1 MTNTETLKITTPLSG
16 FIKIWRTSHLTGEQ
30 ELLLEKQNLILKGA
44 AKIVTSSL
52 AGIPDSKIHGM
63 YIGFNNNQAGY
74 TPKAIDTDYTNKFYN
89 YSGDFGCLR
98 EKLSFPATFLSSPGY
113 EEYQNT
119 VLFSTIITTSSSVRG
134 AEFNETSQ
142 IHEVALF
149 SAPDE
154 NDIAKD
160 LIFSRTNF
168 NPIIYN
174 SSYNFTI
181 TWGIRIIVPEPE
193 A

>member
-1 MTNTETLKITTPLSG
+1 MTNTETLRITTPLSG
-16 FIKIWRTSHLTGEQ
+16 FIEIWRTSRTTGEK

-44 AKIVTSSL
+44 AKIVTSCL
-52 AGIPDSKIHGM
+52 AGLPDSKIHGM
-63 YIGFNNNQAGY
+63 YIGFNNNQAGF

-98 EKLSFPATFLSSPGY
+98 EKLTFPATFLASAGY
-113 EEYQNT
+113 ENFQNT

-134 AEFNETSQ
+134 AAFNEDSQ

-149 SAPDE
+149 NAPNE
-154 NDIAKD
+154 NDIAED

-168 NPIIYN
+168 NPIVYN

>member
-16 FIKIWRTSHLTGEQ
+16 FVKIWRTSPATGEQ

-52 AGIPDSKIHGM
+52 AGLPDSKIHGM
-63 YIGFNNNQAGY
+63 YIGFNNNLTGY

-98 EKLSFPATFLSSPGY
+98 EKLTFPPTFISSPGY
-113 EEYQNT
+113 EAFSNT
-119 VLFSTIITTSSSVRG
+119 VLFSTIVTTSSSIRG

-149 SAPDE
+149 NAPNE
-154 NDIAKD
+154 NDISQD
-160 LIFSRTNF
+160 IIFSRTNF
-168 NPIIYN
+168 NPIVYN